1 MSKTEITQLEWHDLY
16 HNPNDLPKKNSF
28 VLGFIYGKD
37 NWRQYYFREDG
48 KWFYNGLVPAP
59 TYWAYMT
66 YPSFRQDK
74 D

>member
-1 MSKTEITQLEWHDLY
+1 MSKTEITELEWHDLY

-37 NWRQYYFREDG
+37 NWRKYYFREDG
-48 KWFYNGLVPAP
+48 KWFYNGLVP

-74 D
+74 ECL